1 MIFGYLSAL
10 MFGLLIGIIV
20 GQMVD
25 VSPRRKNNG

>member
-10 MFGLLIGIIV
+10 LFGLFIGVIV

-25 VSPRRKNNG
+25 VSPRVRK